1 MRIIKEERELKSAIG
16 QGYAYIYKDKHGMD
30 SLSVFK
36 KTLMKFIV
44 WTLFQIGKNI
54 KIKTVF

>member
-44 WTLFQIGKNI
+44 
-54 KIKTVF
+54 